1 MLKEIKDV
9 LKISKGQEFILKI
22 SREIFKGTKQDF

>member
-9 LKISKGQEFILKI
+9 LKISKDQEFILKI
-22 SREIFKGTKQDF
+22 TTEIFKGTK